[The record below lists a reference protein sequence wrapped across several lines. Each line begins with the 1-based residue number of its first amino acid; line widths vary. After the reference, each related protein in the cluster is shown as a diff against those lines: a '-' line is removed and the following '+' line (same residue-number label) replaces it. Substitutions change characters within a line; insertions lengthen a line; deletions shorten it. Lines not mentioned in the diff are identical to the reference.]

1 MKLIA
6 AAQAACPCELALV
19 DVLPKPIS
27 FCLPLVRCIEGLRSN
42 LPHKKQPCPEPADV
56 PIPAAVDGSGDLY
69 RYHRGDNVSIRAAET
84 ACLAAMQPNS
94 CVCSVNRITWLLS
107 RLQYSSTKTQAMLV
121 QPVQEFDP
129 SQDPAEGH
137 AIADAGDRAQ
147 DGQEGSKEDERSTL
161 DILQYSKDVAAA
173 VDRSR
178 VLAKS
183 LHRTVEDVISSP
195 ALSLTIIK
203 EHREL
208 VRKAEMWRVLTS
220 DSSLQFFVSDKA
232 GDAAGFI
239 LDERPVSAMLFND
252 SIMIVAAKEPF
263 YKSPDEEQLCESG
276 NSNSCRREEG
286 EVSRSIFM
294 MYLLDASAKPIVC
307 KRDVGHHTQSP
318 SASETLV
325 RQCSHRSSADD
336 CSVGFCIALK
346 DGLGRTLLVCTIICN
361 SSAKEEYMIFVD
373 TDKV

>member
-1 MKLIA
+1 M
-6 AAQAACPCELALV
+6 
-19 DVLPKPIS
+19 
-27 FCLPLVRCIEGLRSN
+27 
-42 LPHKKQPCPEPADV
+42 
-56 PIPAAVDGSGDLY
+56 
-69 RYHRGDNVSIRAAET
+69 SIRAAET

-232 GDAAGFI
+232 GAAAG
-239 LDERPVSAMLFND
+239 LVPLGG
-252 SIMIVAAKEPF
+252 SIGVL
-263 YKSPDEEQLCESG
+263 YESW
-276 NSNSCRREEG
+276 RLWMWR
-286 EVSRSIFM
+286 
-294 MYLLDASAKPIVC
+294 
-307 KRDVGHHTQSP
+307 
-318 SASETLV
+318 TLV
-325 RQCSHRSSADD
+325 WYGQRPCTYLSAA
-336 CSVGFCIALK
+336 ST
-346 DGLGRTLLVCTIICN
+346 TLYL
-361 SSAKEEYMIFVD
+361 S
-373 TDKV
+373 